1 MDLVLRDNSPTTL
14 YRLLENGRWVR
25 LQFAS
30 DEAIPSN
37 ADVITNVRLAP
48 RANDGLLADFDAV
61 LVRPD
66 GYLAHVFCTSGA
78 RGAEKA
84 AA

>member
-1 MDLVLRDNSPTTL
+1 VLQDGSRTTL

-25 LQFAS
+25 LQLAS
-30 DEAIPSN
+30 DEAVISDAMTVVALASG
-37 ADVITNVRLAP
+37 ADAGMF
-48 RANDGLLADFDAV
+48 ASFASV

-66 GYLAHVFCTSGA
+66 GYLAHLRPAADA
-78 RGAEKA
+78 RGTEKA